1 MSLTRHAIGC
11 CSAIYPSCLEDTSI
25 AGLPNYNV
33 AAAVVQAGVIRG
45 LDDSMLDWQAHV
57 DMAQR
62 VLAKTQ
68 TPAQ

>member
-1 MSLTRHAIGC
+1 MQRCDGC
-11 CSAIYPSCLEDTSI
+11 
-25 AGLPNYNV
+25 G
-33 AAAVVQAGVIRG
+33 VVQAGVIRG
-45 LDDSMLDWQAHV
+45 LDDSMLDWKAHV